1 MLLAKFIRNSR
12 LVVVM
17 AFDESVIGQIWTY
30 GSELVQGIIAKVIV
44 AFIILLIGFILAR
57 IVNKLILRLFKEL
70 NIDVLFK
77 KAGVKISLGKI
88 VASFIQY
95 FIYLISIILAL
106 DQLGIRTAVLNM
118 LGAAIIVIF
127 IILIVLAVKDFVP
140 NFFSGIFIF
149 QKKYFKEGELIKVK
163 GVVGTVK
170 EITLLETKIETES
183 GDVLLVPNSALTKT
197 EIVKI
202 NKTKKKRK

>member
-1 MLLAKFIRNSR
+1 MTFQDS
-12 LVVVM
+12 VV
-17 AFDESVIGQIWTY
+17 GQLWTY
-30 GSELVQGIIAKVIV
+30 GSELVQGIVAKIIV

-57 IVNKLILRLFKEL
+57 IVHKVIIRLFKEL

-88 VASFIQY
+88 IATFVQY
-95 FIYLISIILAL
+95 FIYFMSIILAL

-118 LGAAIIVIF
+118 LGAAIIIIF

-140 NFFSGIFIF
+140 NFFSGVFIL
-149 QKKYFKEGELIKVK
+149 QKKFVKEGEMIKVK
-163 GVVGTVK
+163 GVVGTIK
-170 EITLLETKIETES
+170 EITILETKIETEN
-183 GDVLLVPNSALTKT
+183 GDILLVPNSAMTKT

-202 NKTKKKRK
+202 KKKKKRKK